1 MAFLVHTSE
10 ILGTDPLSLVV
21 LSALSAI
28 CAFYMKQLSAHTW
41 LAFLYFPVLLAGAL
55 EADDVAVAL
64 GLYPPL
70 SPGPSFVADGL
81 PNVLVAGVV
90 GMTVA
95 GLALIGGLRR
105 FQ

>member
-1 MAFLVHTSE
+1 MAFLVRIAE
-10 ILGTDPLSLVV
+10 LLGTDPLSLIVLAT
-21 LSALSAI
+21 LSAA
-28 CAFYMKQLSAHTW
+28 CAYYMKQLSAHSW

-55 EADDVAVAL
+55 VADDVAVAF
-64 GLYPPL
+64 GIYPPL
-70 SPGPSFVADGL
+70 SPTASFVADGL

-95 GLALIGGLRR
+95 GLALVGGLRR